1 MPVPVNQLLIG
12 DVFTNA
18 ARAVPHRTAAVL
30 GDRSLTFAEVDAA
43 VDRVARTLR
52 GLGVGRGER
61 VVCWAGT
68 TLDAVPLFAALA
80 RLGAIYAPVAG
91 TLGVDEAAE
100 LAAAV
105 RPALVVA
112 ADRTPAETARL
123 GAAIGVPVRDLRA
136 VVAAADAEAHR
147 AAAARNTGPHTATG
161 LLETDPHCLF
171 FSSGSTGRPKGIVL
185 SHRVSFLRS
194 HPGSQLEPRGAAVC
208 SFPLFHMAAWTISL
222 QQWQARDTVVYLD
235 HADGQTI
242 RAAVQSH
249 RAARLYCVPAV
260 WQRVLDGDHAALA
273 TLRFADTGTSA
284 VTAGF
289 LDAIRAAAPRAH
301 LRVFYG
307 STETGNVAA
316 LDGDGLRERP
326 DSIGVPGTSTEVRR
340 SGDGELQVRGPLL
353 FDGYFDDP
361 AATAAAFDDGWY
373 RTGDLAEIDAAG
385 RITLTGRLGEL
396 IRTGGE
402 TVVPGE
408 VEAWLAD
415 HPAVADAAVVGLP
428 DPAWGEVVCA
438 VVVPRDPQ
446 RPPSLEDLRRHLD
459 GRLAAHKHPR
469 LLRVVDE
476 LPRTPA
482 TGQVRRRLIA
492 QRIAAASPCCG
503 VSSW

>member
-1 MPVPVNQLLIG
+1 MPVPVHQLLIG

-30 GDRSLTFAEVDAA
+30 GDRSLTFAEVETGA
-43 VDRVARTLR
+43 DRVARTLR
-52 GLGVGRGER
+52 GLAVRRGER
-61 VVCWAGT
+61 VVCWADT

-80 RLGAIYAPVAG
+80 KLGALYAPVAG
-91 TLGVDEAAE
+91 TLGINEAAE

-105 RPALVVA
+105 RPALIITAGRTA
-112 ADRTPAETARL
+112 ADIARL
-123 GAAIGVPVRDLRA
+123 RAAIGVPVRDLRA
-136 VVAAADAEAHR
+136 VVAAKAETHR
-147 AAAARNTGPHTATG
+147 PTAAPDTDPHAAAG

-171 FSSGSTGRPKGIVL
+171 FSSGSTGRPKATVL

-235 HADGQTI
+235 RADGQAI
-242 RAAVQSH
+242 RAAVRAH
-249 RAARLYCVPAV
+249 RATRLYCVPAV

-284 VTAGF
+284 VTAAF
-289 LDAIRAAAPRAH
+289 LDAIRTAAPHAH

-316 LDGDGLRERP
+316 LDGDDLREFP
-326 DSIGVPGTSTEVRR
+326 NSIGVPGTSMEVRR
-340 SGDGELQVRGPLL
+340 SSDGELQVRGPLL
-353 FDGYFDDP
+353 FTGYFDDP
-361 AATAAAFDDGWY
+361 AATAAAFDNGWY
-373 RTGDLAEIDAAG
+373 RTGDLAEIDTAG

-402 TVVPGE
+402 TVFPGE
-408 VEAWLAD
+408 VETWLAD
-415 HPAVADAAVVGLP
+415 HPAVAEAAVVGLP

-438 VVVPRDPQ
+438 VVVPSDPA
-446 RPPSLEDLRRHLD
+446 RPPSLRELRRHLN
-459 GRLAAHKHPR
+459 GRLAGHKHPR
-469 LLRVVDE
+469 MLRIVDE

-482 TGQVRRRLIA
+482 TGQVRRRLLA
-492 QRIAAASPCCG
+492 QRIAAADGST
-503 VSSW
+503 

>member
-1 MPVPVNQLLIG
+1 MPVPVHQLLIG
-12 DVFTNA
+12 DIFTNA
-18 ARAVPHRTAAVL
+18 ARAAPNRTAAVL
-30 GDRSLTFAEVDAA
+30 GDRSLTFAEVDTRA
-43 VDRVARTLR
+43 DTVARTLR
-52 GLGVGRGER
+52 RLGVGPGER
-61 VVCWAGT
+61 VVSWAGT

-80 RLGAIYAPVAG
+80 RLGAVYAPVPG

-100 LAAAV
+100 LAAEV

-123 GAAIGVPVRDLRA
+123 AAAIGAPVQDLTA
-136 VVAAADAEAHR
+136 VVAADAEAHSP
-147 AAAARNTGPHTATG
+147 AAVRDSDPYTGTG
-161 LLETDPHCLF
+161 LLEIDPHCLF
-171 FSSGSTGRPKGIVL
+171 FSSGSTGRPKGVVL

-194 HPGSQLEPRGAAVC
+194 HPGSQLEPRGAAIC

-222 QQWQARDTVVYLD
+222 QQWQARDTVVFLE
-235 HADGQTI
+235 HADGHAI
-242 RAAVQSH
+242 RKAVKTH
-249 RAARLYCVPAV
+249 RATRLYCVPAV

-284 VTAGF
+284 VTTGF
-289 LDAIRAAAPRAH
+289 LDTLRAAAPRAH
-301 LRVFYG
+301 VRVFYG

-316 LDGDGLRERP
+316 HDGDSLRDHP

-340 SGDGELQVRGPLL
+340 SADGELHVRGPLL

-361 AATAAAFDDGWY
+361 VATAAAFDDGWY

-402 TVVPGE
+402 TVLPGE
-408 VEAWLAD
+408 VEARLAD

-438 VVVPRDPQ
+438 VVVPCDPG

-459 GRLAAHKHPR
+459 GRLATHKHPR

-482 TGQVRRRLIA
+482 TGQLRRRLIA
-492 QRIAAASPCCG
+492 QRITAAPPCCG
-503 VSSW
+503 ADSW

>member
-1 MPVPVNQLLIG
+1 MPVPAHQLLIG

-30 GDRSLTFAEVDAA
+30 GDRSLTFAEIDAGA
-43 VDRVARTLR
+43 DTVARTLR
-52 GLGVGRGER
+52 RLGVGPGER

-80 RLGAIYAPVAG
+80 RLGALYAPVPG
-91 TLGVDEAAE
+91 TLGIDEAAE

-123 GAAIGVPVRDLRA
+123 GAAIGAPVRDLTA
-136 VVAAADAEAHR
+136 VVAADTEAPR
-147 AAAARNTGPHTATG
+147 AAAARDTEPYTSTG

-171 FSSGSTGRPKGIVL
+171 FSSGTTGRPKGIVL

-235 HADGQTI
+235 HADGQAI
-242 RAAVQSH
+242 RAAVRTH
-249 RAARLYCVPAV
+249 RATRLYCVPAV

-289 LDAIRAAAPRAH
+289 LDAIRTAAPHAH

-316 LDGDGLRERP
+316 LDGDGLRDHP
-326 DSIGVPGTSTEVRR
+326 HSIGVPGTSTEVRR
-340 SGDGELQVRGPLL
+340 SPDGELQVRGPLL

-402 TVVPGE
+402 TVLPEE
-408 VEAWLAD
+408 VEARLAD

-438 VVVPRDPQ
+438 VVVPRDPG
-446 RPPSLEDLRRHLD
+446 RPPNLQDLRRHLD

-482 TGQVRRRLIA
+482 TGQIRRRLIA
-492 QRIAAASPCCG
+492 QRIAAAPPCCG